1 MSTYVLMKILEST
14 PDRYDLGIRMLTF
27 GSLEGAYDR
36 LTDHL
41 HDGQKVLDIGCGTGA
56 LTLRAAQKNVHVRGI
71 DVNAHM
77 LEIAQKRIDEAGL
90 SQQTELREMG
100 VAELG
105 GEAPESYD
113 AVMSGLCFSELSD
126 NELDYTLRETYRILK
141 PGGLILFAVETI
153 PQGIHKKLLHW
164 LIKVPLI
171 VITYVVTQTTT
182 RAVKHLP
189 EKVEDAGFLIDAI
202 RRSPL
207 ESFIEL
213 RGRKPE
219 GGTA

>member
-1 MSTYVLMKILEST
+1 
-14 PDRYDLGIRMLTF
+14 
-27 GSLEGAYDR
+27 
-36 LTDHL
+36 
-41 HDGQKVLDIGCGTGA
+41 
-56 LTLRAAQKNVHVRGI
+56 
-71 DVNAHM
+71 M

-90 SQQTELREMG
+90 SQQVELREMG

-105 GEAPESYD
+105 GETPESYD
-113 AVMSGLCFSELSD
+113 VVMSGLCFSELSD
-126 NELDYTLRETYRILK
+126 NELHYTLRETYRILK

-153 PQGIHKKLLHW
+153 PHSIHKKLLHW

-171 VITYVVTQTTT
+171 VITYVVTQATT

-213 RGRKPE
+213 RGRKPK
-219 GGTA
+219 GGTARVLANTTSSTLLKHYCA